1 MRGLSLFSGIGG
13 LDLAFEWAGGEVAGM
28 CEIEPYCRKILQ
40 KHWPDVPLYGDVK
53 ELRGEDI
60 GAVDIIYGGF
70 PCQPFSVAGKQ
81 KGRDDCR
88 YLWPEFSRLVGEI
101 RPRWVVGENVPGI
114 LHIAADDVC
123 ADLEHK
129 GYSVGIFDF
138 EAAAVGASH
147 RRERFFFVAHA
158 NSGRLQKRE
167 EPGILRT
174 PAVGWITTQ
183 VERPGGASLPNSD
196 NIRRND
202 RGVEKHSIHGE
213 KSTLDDAKTS
223 SQASADSDSTG
234 REEQEH
240 PVSAPPEHTA
250 PDNLREWGTEPGV
263 GRVAHGIP
271 HRVDRLRALGN
282 AVVPQQAYP
291 IFRAIMEQED
301 QR

>member
-123 ADLEHK
+123 ADLERQ
-129 GYSVGIFDF
+129 GYEVGIFDF
-138 EAAAVGASH
+138 EAAAVGAPH

-158 NSGRLQKRE
+158 GRELFTR
-167 EPGILRT
+167 G
-174 PAVGWITTQ
+174 AVAGAFRGERGTGAAFDT
-183 VERPGGASLPNSD
+183 ERPGGAPVPD
-196 NIRRND
+196 ADGKRQQQPQG
-202 RGVEKHSIHGE
+202 GVEKGPGWISNGSKEIIAH
-213 KSTLDDAKTS
+213 
-223 SQASADSDSTG
+223 ADNAG
-234 REEQEH
+234 REKQEH
-240 PVSAPPEHTA
+240 PGSAPPEHTA

-263 GRVAHGIP
+263 GRVADGIP

-291 IFRAIMEQED
+291 IFRAIMEQMTFID
-301 QR
+301 

>member
-40 KHWPDVPLYGDVK
+40 KHWPEVPLFSDVR
-53 ELRGEDI
+53 ELRGEDV

-138 EAAAVGASH
+138 EAAVVGASH

-213 KSTLDDAKTS
+213 KSTLDDIETS
-223 SQASADSDSTG
+223 SQTSPNTYSEQCKEQRLKVTAQQKLGGIG
-234 REEQEH
+234 RGCGWE
-240 PVSAPPEHTA
+240 P
-250 PDNLREWGTEPGV
+250 EPGV

-301 QR
+301 TE